1 MDLCWKGILVD
12 KCLDIKL
19 FGIVD
24 ILNVIEKVVI
34 CLYCDD
40 KKYIDFK
47 EYILWFNLSIWYNC
61 FRYDVIFLKLSLL
74 R

>member
-34 CLYCDD
+34 CLYDENVY
-40 KKYIDFK
+40 KLRN
-47 EYILWFNLSIWYNC
+47 ILI
-61 FRYDVIFLKLSLL
+61 LKSMYCGLI
-74 R
+74 

>member
-1 MDLCWKGILVD
+1 MDLCWEGILVD

-34 CLYCDD
+34 CLYCDEIVY
-40 KKYIDFK
+40 KLRN
-47 EYILWFNLSIWYNC
+47 ILILRSIYC
-61 FRYDVIFLKLSLL
+61 GLI
-74 R
+74 